1 MAQRSNRP
9 RRRARPQDAA
19 PETGREFEA
28 PAPPPPA
35 AGPKRPPPQ
44 QEPPVRREPAEPPSG
59 PPVAHEGHE
68 GHHVHPAPGAAA
80 GSEEHARHAAEAI
93 VHEHGGPA
101 SHAAHDHA
109 AMLSDPRV
117 AAVMERDMRNRFIV
131 SLILAI
137 PVILY
142 SDLGRAIFGSSPP
155 APFGL
160 GDDWMAFILATPVVF
175 YGGWVFLRG
184 AYDALRT
191 LQLDMS
197 VLITTGV
204 AAAYLYSAGVTIFG
218 GDEVFFEAAAMLVTF
233 VLFGH
238 WMEMRSRRGTT
249 ESLRALLTLVPEK
262 ALVLRDGRE
271 QEIDTAEVVPGDW
284 IRIRPGERI
293 PVDGKIIEGRSAIDE
308 SLVTGES
315 LPVERIEGDDVIA
328 GSVNG
333 DGLLLIQATGTGSD
347 TVLGRI
353 IGLVQEAQ
361 ASKAPAQRVADR
373 AAAVLVVVAVGAGLV
388 TFVAW
393 LIAGYQVDTA
403 LRFAIAAVVIA
414 CPDALGL
421 ATPTAVAVATGLGAQ
436 HKILFKDAATLERI
450 SDVNAVVLDK
460 TGTITEGRP
469 RVVEVRLGPGMIE
482 RELLRYAAA
491 VEQASTHPLAV
502 AIVDAAKAIGVT
514 TLPPVDYAENVP
526 GYGLRGSVS
535 RREVLAGNLDFLRHE
550 GIDTSELEP
559 DARAMATAGRT
570 VVAVAVQ
577 GRPAGVIALADVVRD
592 SAAAT
597 VRALRDEGIEV
608 ALLTG
613 DNAGT
618 ARAVAGQVGIERVF
632 ANVKPADKAHYVRQ
646 LQAEGKVVAM
656 VGDGVNDAPALA
668 AADVGIAIGAGTD
681 VAIETASIVL
691 MRSDPVDI
699 LKAIDLGKATMRKM
713 KENLA
718 WASVYNL
725 AAIPLAAGILY
736 ESVGLQ
742 IRPEVSALFMSAS
755 SIIVAVNAIS
765 LRRQGTRM
773 EEVERA
779 VHTPGPPPRFGA
791 APAG

>member
-9 RRRARPQDAA
+9 RRRTRPAHETPSASEHDTEGRAGPGSAPQEPPIRRP
-19 PETGREFEA
+19 PETEA
-28 PAPPPPA
+28 PLAPAHDDHRGHEHPAPA
-35 AGPKRPPPQ
+35 AG
-44 QEPPVRREPAEPPSG
+44 A
-59 PPVAHEGHE
+59 
-68 GHHVHPAPGAAA
+68 GAGERAD
-80 GSEEHARHAAEAI
+80 RAAEAI

-101 SHAAHDHA
+101 GHGSHDHA
-109 AMLSDPRV
+109 AMISDPRM
-117 AAVMERDMRNRFIV
+117 AAAMERDMRNRFFV
-131 SLILAI
+131 SLILSI

-142 SDLGRAIFGSSPP
+142 SALGKAIFGSTPP

-160 GDDWMAFILATPVVF
+160 GDDWMAFILCTPVVF

-191 LQLDMS
+191 LRLDMS

-204 AAAYLYSAGVTIFG
+204 SAAYLYSAGVTIAGG
-218 GDEVFFEAAAMLVTF
+218 GDVFFEAAAMLVTF

-249 ESLRALLTLVPEK
+249 DALRALLTLVPET

-271 QEIDTAEVVPGDW
+271 QEIETAEVVPGDW
-284 IRIRPGERI
+284 VRIRPGERV
-293 PVDGKIIEGRSAIDE
+293 PVDGKIIEGRSALDE

-315 LPVERIEGDDVIA
+315 LPVERSEGDDVIA

-333 DGLLLIQATGTGSD
+333 DGLLLIQASGTGRD

-353 IGLVQEAQ
+353 IDLVQQAQ
-361 ASKAPAQRVADR
+361 ASQAPAQRIADR
-373 AAAVLVVVAVGAGLV
+373 AAAVLVVLAVGAGV
-388 TFVAW
+388 ITFVAW
-393 LIAGYQVDTA
+393 VFAGTEVDTA

-450 SDVNAVVLDK
+450 SSVDAVVLDK

-469 RVVEVRLGPGMIE
+469 RVVDVRLGPGMIE

-502 AIVDAAKAIGVT
+502 AIVDAAVERGID
-514 TLPPVDYAENVP
+514 PVPAVERAENVP
-526 GYGLRGSVS
+526 GYGARGYVS
-535 RREVLAGNLDFLRHE
+535 GREVLVGSLDLLRLE
-550 GIDTSELEP
+550 GIDPGEIEVE
-559 DARAMATAGRT
+559 AQRIAAAGRT

-577 GRPAGVIALADVVRD
+577 GEPAGVIALADVVRD

-597 VRALRDEGIEV
+597 VSALREQGIEV

-618 ARAVAGQVGIERVF
+618 ARAVAEQVGIERVF
-632 ANVKPADKAHYVRQ
+632 ANVKPADKANYVRQ
-646 LQAEGKVVAM
+646 LQGEGKVVAM

-668 AADVGIAIGAGTD
+668 VADIGIAIGAGTD
-681 VAIETASIVL
+681 VAIETASVVL

-713 KENLA
+713 KQNLA
-718 WASVYNL
+718 WASVYNV

-736 ESVGLQ
+736 ESIGLQ

-755 SIIVAVNAIS
+755 SIIVALNAVS

-773 EEVERA
+773 DEVEREA
-779 VHTPGPPPRFGA
+779 HTPGPPRFGA